1 MQYLLDTN
9 ICVFFLRGK
18 LNLDEIIKEKGR
30 ENCYVSE
37 ITVVELRYGAENSD
51 NPEKSHKSVD
61 DFLNGMSIVPIFGCI
76 KRYAKEKVR
85 LRKIGKPMHDE
96 FDLLIGVTAI
106 ESKLTL
112 VTDNIKDF
120 ERLDGIKIENWAKRE
135 WYYRQHEPCKAPNVM
150 LFFRVILTE
159 GI

>member
-18 LNLDEIIKEKGR
+18 LNLDEIIREKGR
-30 ENCYVSE
+30 ENCFISE

-51 NPEKSHKSVD
+51 NPTKLHKSVD
-61 DFLNGMSIVPIFGCI
+61 AFVNGLSIIPIFGSI

-85 LRKIGKPMHDE
+85 LRSIGKPMHDE

-106 ESKLTL
+106 ENKLTL

-120 ERLDGIKIENWAKRE
+120 ERLSGIKLENWFKL
-135 WYYRQHEPCKAPNVM
+135 K
-150 LFFRVILTE
+150 
-159 GI
+159 